1 MLLSKL
7 LVKLMGSSTSGSK
20 LRLTLPAA
28 LFRLPVTLFLFPPFV
43 ILGSHKLQD
52 AMPVSLSDP
61 SLGSFPV
68 KTCQEQWF
76 SICQTRCL
84 QQLVVVRLQR
94 FRAKAASASA
104 AKRCTRRRLDSIS
117 WGGCGKTSDFMNTE
131 IVEQTVPNKFHHASM
146 VRLPVSVRNE
156 A

>member
-76 SICQTRCL
+76 SSCQTRCL

-94 FRAKAASASA
+94 FKAFIFLPASTLLPSKGRFSFSRQTLHQA
-104 AKRCTRRRLDSIS
+104 TLGLHLLGRLWENI
-117 WGGCGKTSDFMNTE
+117 
-131 IVEQTVPNKFHHASM
+131 
-146 VRLPVSVRNE
+146 
-156 A
+156 